1 MPNLNKVM
9 LMGNLTRDPE
19 LRYLQSGSAVC
30 FFGMAIN
37 RKWKSPA
44 GEQKEEVCFVDVTF
58 FGRIAEVISE
68 FMRKGRPIY
77 VEGRLKLDS
86 WTGKDGQKRTKLNV
100 VGENMQFLDSR
111 GPAGEGRAPRESA
124 APKAAAAEPG
134 PEPDEAP
141 DKDFNVDDETIPF

>member
-30 FFGMAIN
+30 SFGMAIN

-58 FGRIAEVISE
+58 FGRLAEVISE
-68 FMRKGRPIY
+68 FMKKGRPIY

-111 GPAGEGRAPRESA
+111 GAAPDGRAPREA
-124 APKAAAAEPG
+124 APTKAASAEPG
-134 PEPDEAP
+134 SEPDEVP